1 MYRRTVIVSK
11 GSPKM
16 TEFRFQSG
24 IDGRGLTL
32 RRRSLYLAR
41 ALLGVPVFIRDFP
54 AAKGTRQAKSK
65 KSTQF
70 MNDICNATNGSGLE
84 FLDSIVKNAKRNL
97 TKSFDS
103 EALLKF
109 QLETF
114 LSHQTINQIVSDL
127 DEFGCAVIRQ
137 WATRDLATQL
147 KDQLDQISGS
157 EYTGERF
164 DDFDSWLKSGLK
176 PRLVLDQQA
185 VKSSVD
191 NFNLDISG
199 LMVVARKYLG
209 SKPYLLGPQSWYTKP
224 TTDRTDMDLE
234 EAAMAFHC
242 DSDFFGFVKAFL
254 LCTDV
259 TEENG
264 PLAFLKGSHKGKRHV
279 QGRLSDVQLAVRPE
293 ERMLATGETGDLFL
307 VATKGWHKAT
317 PPNSGHRLMVQW
329 LFSTGYFGSASY

>member
-1 MYRRTVIVSK
+1 M
-11 GSPKM
+11 
-16 TEFRFQSG
+16 
-24 IDGRGLTL
+24 
-32 RRRSLYLAR
+32 R
-41 ALLGVPVFIRDFP
+41 ALLGIPIFLRDFP
-54 AAKGTRQAKSK
+54 AAKGTRWPKSK

-70 MNDICNATNGSGLE
+70 MNDVCNATNGSGLE
-84 FLDSIVKNAKRNL
+84 FLDSIVRIAKGKL
-97 TKSFDS
+97 TDRFDS
-103 EALLKF
+103 EFLYGF
-109 QLETF
+109 QLETS
-114 LSHQTINQIVSDL
+114 LSHEVIDRIVSDL
-127 DEFGCAVIRQ
+127 NRDGFSVIRQ
-137 WATRDLATQL
+137 WTTCDTAMRLRG
-147 KDQLDQISGS
+147 QLDQIPGT

-176 PRLVLDQQA
+176 PRLVLDQQS
-185 VKSSVD
+185 VKSLVD

-242 DSDFFGFVKAFL
+242 DSDYFGFIKAFL

-293 ERMLATGETGDLFL
+293 ERMLATGRAGDLFL